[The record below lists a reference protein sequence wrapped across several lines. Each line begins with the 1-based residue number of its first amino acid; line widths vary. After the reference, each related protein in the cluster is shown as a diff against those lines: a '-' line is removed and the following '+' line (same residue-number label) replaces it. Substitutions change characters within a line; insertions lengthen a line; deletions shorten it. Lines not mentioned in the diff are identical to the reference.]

1 MFNELV
7 PSTDSYH
14 EAVAVVV
21 TRKHTDLDV
30 HVDHEND
37 WRPGHNTMHALS
49 FTGNDAKGVF
59 RLAFFGYPRRC
70 IGNYMENLDSM
81 SVDEI
86 NSMADRIAKRNDRA
100 FADALRAQYC
110 QE

>member
-7 PSTDSYH
+7 PGTDSYH

-30 HVDHEND
+30 HVDPEND

-49 FTGNDAKGVF
+49 FTGNDAKVLRVEQTIEDLFIF
-59 RLAFFGYPRRC
+59 RQHPTLYRR
-70 IGNYMENLDSM
+70 L
-81 SVDEI
+81 
-86 NSMADRIAKRNDRA
+86 
-100 FADALRAQYC
+100 LLH
-110 QE
+110 

>member
-30 HVDHEND
+30 HVDPEND

-70 IGNYMENLDSM
+70 IAE
-81 SVDEI
+81 
-86 NSMADRIAKRNDRA
+86 RNDRA